1 MKSRITL
8 IPGDGIGPDVVAE
21 GVKSLDAVAAKF
33 GHSFEYQEALM
44 GGCAIDKTGNPLPD
58 EELAKCIDADA
69 VLLGAVGGPKWD
81 NPTAPV
87 RPEGGLLRLRA
98 GMQTFA
104 NIRPVKPH
112 PLVRDAAPVK
122 ASVLEGTDFIVV
134 RELTGGIYFGQPSG
148 RSIGEHG
155 RQAVDTCAYNE
166 EEIRRIV
173 RVGLDLA
180 RGRRKKLTSADK
192 ANVMSTSR
200 LWREVATETAKE
212 YPDVEIEHVLADAL
226 SMYMM
231 LRPSTF
237 DVIVADN
244 LFGDILTDE
253 AAVLAGSMGMMPS
266 ASLGAAEPGK
276 AGRRG
281 LYEPIHGSAPDI
293 AGQDKANPIATILS
307 AALLLRYSLGLE
319 AEARAVEAA
328 VDAALAG
335 GARTVDLAKP
345 GETVLGTKAMGDRI
359 AAEIAKA

>member
-1 MKSRITL
+1 L

-21 GVKSLDAVAAKF
+21 AVKTLDAVASKF
-33 GHSFEYQEALM
+33 GHSFEYQEAMM
-44 GGCAIDKTGNPLPD
+44 GGCAIDAFGDPLPD
-58 EELAKCIDADA
+58 AELAKCLDADA

-87 RPEGGLLRLRA
+87 RPEGGLLKLRA

-112 PLVRDAAPVK
+112 PLVRDAAPIK
-122 ASVLEGTDFIVV
+122 PEILEGTDFIVI
-134 RELTGGIYFGQPSG
+134 RELTGGIYFGKPSG
-148 RSIGEHG
+148 RSLGPNG
-155 RQAVDTCAYNE
+155 REAVDTCAYTE
-166 EEIRRIV
+166 EEVRRVV
-173 RVGLDLA
+173 RVGFEMA

-192 ANVMSTSR
+192 ANVMSSSR
-200 LWREVATETAKE
+200 LWREIATETATE
-212 YPDVEIEHVLADAL
+212 YPDVQLEHVLADAL
-226 SMYMM
+226 SMYLM

-266 ASLGAAEPGK
+266 ASLGAVEEGK
-276 AGRRG
+276 VGRRG

-307 AALLLRYSLGLE
+307 AAMLLRYSLGCE
-319 AEARAVEAA
+319 AEAKAVEAA
-328 VDAALAG
+328 VDNALAG
-335 GARTVDLAKP
+335 GARTGDLAKG

-359 AAEIAKA
+359 ADEIKNAR